1 MASFRKR
8 GNGWEYRITYTDRR
22 LGKRREKT
30 KAGFNTKK
38 EAQLAAAA
46 EELKIEERGF
56 AENGD
61 ELISIY
67 MEKWLETFKRP
78 AVKLNTYLVQERNVR
93 LNIIPRW
100 GKYRLKDISRTE
112 YQQWINELR
121 ERYSEGTT
129 RRIHS
134 IFANAINDAIHE
146 FQILRE
152 NPLKKIK
159 ISKNEDEDAGKIKF
173 FTLDQ
178 LDKFLVA
185 CVPVKNAKYQHSRHY
200 LALFTLLARTGLRI
214 GEALSLTWD
223 DIDLEKGSVSVNKTV
238 IYPLNSD
245 PRVTTPKTRSSIRT
259 VTLDPET
266 VRTMKEY
273 RINQREVILM
283 YGYKRSDLKL
293 VFHQQDGRWFRINVV
308 REYMKEVCKRVG
320 LPKLSPHALRHSH
333 AVHLLEAGATIRYV
347 SERLGHASIKT
358 TEKYLHVTEKIER
371 DALDLYAHYM
381 NKSVGKTWA
390 NASQLPQN
398 SSKIKA

>member
-1 MASFRKR
+1 LASFRLKNCKCPPERKR
-8 GNGWEYRITYTDRR
+8 CTCGAKWEYRIRYLDRR
-22 LGKRREKT
+22 TGKYREKA
-30 KAGFNTKK
+30 KSGFDTKK
-38 EAQLAAAA
+38 AAQLAAAA

-61 ELISIY
+61 ELIADY
-67 MEKWLETFKRP
+67 MEKWLETYKRP

-100 GKYRLKDISRTE
+100 GKYRLKDITRTE

-121 ERYSEGTT
+121 EHYSEGTV

-134 IFANAINDAIHE
+134 IFSSAINDAIYE

-159 ISKNEDEDAGKIKF
+159 IKKDESEESGKIKF
-173 FTLDQ
+173 FTVDELNR
-178 LDKFLVA
+178 FLSA

-200 LALFTLLARTGLRI
+200 YALFTLLARTGLRI
-214 GEALSLTWD
+214 GEALALTWD
-223 DIDLEKGSVSVNKTV
+223 DIDLKNGTLSVAKTL

-259 VTLDPET
+259 IKLDPET
-266 VRTMKEY
+266 VRIMKEY
-273 RINQREVILM
+273 RLNQKETILM
-283 YGYKRSDLKL
+283 YGFKRSEINL
-293 VFHQQDGRWFRINVV
+293 VFHQQDGRWLRTNVV

-320 LPKLSPHALRHSH
+320 LPQLSPHALRHSH

-347 SERLGHASIKT
+347 AERLGHSTIKT
-358 TEKYLHVTEKIER
+358 TEKYLHVTKKIEK
-371 DALDLYAHYM
+371 DALDLYAQYI
-381 NKSVGKTWA
+381 N
-390 NASQLPQN
+390 
-398 SSKIKA
+398 